1 MKLKTF
7 EKIVKHLWSCWP
19 WPNADA
25 FAPSYKWFDFPDYG
39 SLDKRISN
47 HLSPDAVDAIQDTV
61 HRPKKSYK
69 NMREFKSKL
78 RKRMIELGVE
88 IKSEPRKK

>member
-7 EKIVKHLWSCWP
+7 EKIVKHLWLYWP
-19 WPNADA
+19 WPEADYVA
-25 FAPSYKWFDFPDYG
+25 ASYTWFNFPEYG
-39 SLDKRISN
+39 FLDKRISN

-61 HRPKKSYK
+61 HRPKKNYK

-88 IKSEPRKK
+88 IKS